1 MFDKMVTAIKRVYCL
16 YRVSTLGQVEKDDIP
31 MQKQNCRE
39 FVQQQ
44 TGWEIVKEFSE
55 KGVSG
60 FKVSAKDRDA
70 IQEIQRDAL
79 QNRFDVLLVFMFDRL
94 GRRED
99 ETPFVVEWFVKNGIE
114 VWSAKEGQQRFDTHV
129 DKLLNYIRYW
139 QASGESIKTS
149 VRTKTRMEQLTQEG
163 YFTGGGVPFGY
174 RLEHQGR
181 TNKRNQYVGDLV
193 VEPDEAEIVKLIFQK
208 YLYEGY
214 GAQRLCRYL
223 AEQGI
228 TNRKGRNIPT
238 TTINRIIKNPIYTG
252 VIRNG
257 ESQSEVLT
265 DLQIIDVETF
275 EKAQQMMEKRATHH
289 NDVPL
294 NTKGRS
300 LLVGNVYCG
309 HCGGRLTLTT
319 SGRKR
324 VRKDGTILR
333 ETRARY
339 QCHYNIRHPGECDG
353 QSGYGVDKLDKLVD
367 QIIRIQLG
375 RIQNAPPQELIEKQQ
390 AKEIE
395 LIKSKLKLLNDQYR
409 QKQRE
414 YQDLRA
420 ETIKVV
426 QGTSRLNV
434 DLLNSLVDETSDQI
448 KQLEQ
453 QIQAT
458 TTELEE
464 TLRDASQVLQEY
476 DQLIGWAE
484 MYDNCTFEA
493 RKMIVAQFVKAVR
506 VRRDYEIDIEFNVS
520 FEEFQALYLE
530 GEPEEAKRPGAE
542 TLLAIETKAR
552 QAI

>member
-181 TNKRNQYVGDLV
+181 TNKRNQDVGDLV

-223 AEQGI
+223 SEQGI
-228 TNRKGRNIPT
+228 KNRKGHNIPT

-257 ESQSEVLT
+257 ECQSEVLT

-552 QAI
+552 QAV